1 MQNANAMRVRRRA
14 HRPMAL
20 PMHLRASE
28 TDAFEAALASAED
41 RGTEADRAE
50 AILIRQQLALHAS
63 YVQVCQT
70 IEGFSDSMRESSVHL
85 VPLRFPIRLTPKTRE
100 CVEDGMFRS
109 FLRFL
114 EDLHAA
120 VLAQHKHGVDDLVTD
135 TGTFLTKIANALTLE
150 SCRVLDGEA
159 SPCEAR
165 TVCTSYIDK
174 CRRAVVRQESAELLE
189 LDSACGVIIDCLRR
203 FDVQASKIRKRVK
216 ERLRDFLRAAERRG
230 LSEAAARLQRARQ
243 TRALLERHSWMLGGE
258 FDDARIKRIFELLQ
272 VTHTELAQRLM
283 WQQRRIAWLASAN
296 AANRCWSGLALAT
309 GIADGQVV
317 QAPAHMRSL
326 AGEQRV
332 RIVVETEETPFA
344 CLLSTVAVADLTVEL
359 LHERH
364 LPLNRISAAYA
375 DRVLTFDFCK
385 YESAARNILEETV
398 RPWHERQQQLACEL
412 S

>member
-1 MQNANAMRVRRRA
+1 
-14 HRPMAL
+14 MAL

-50 AILIRQQLALHAS
+50 ATLIRQQLALHAS
-63 YVQVCQT
+63 YVHVCQT
-70 IEGFSDSMRESSVHL
+70 IERFSDGMRESSAHL

-135 TGTFLTKIANALTLE
+135 TATFLTKIANALTLE

-165 TVCTSYIDK
+165 NVCTSYIDK

-203 FDVQASKIRKRVK
+203 FDVHASKIRKRVK

-230 LSEAAARLQRARQ
+230 LSEAAGRLQRARQ

-258 FDDARIKRIFELLQ
+258 FDDARIKRIYELLL
-272 VTHTELAQRLM
+272 VTHTELAQGLM

-309 GIADGQVV
+309 GIADGRVV

-326 AGEQRV
+326 SGEQRV

-398 RPWHERQQQLACEL
+398 RPWHERQLACEL

>member
-1 MQNANAMRVRRRA
+1 
-14 HRPMAL
+14 MAL

-50 AILIRQQLALHAS
+50 ATLIRQQLALHAS
-63 YVQVCQT
+63 YVHVCQT
-70 IEGFSDSMRESSVHL
+70 IERFSDGMRESSAHL

-120 VLAQHKHGVDDLVTD
+120 VLEQHKHGVDDLVTD
-135 TGTFLTKIANALTLE
+135 TATFLTKIANALTLE

-165 TVCTSYIDK
+165 NVCTSYIDK

-203 FDVQASKIRKRVK
+203 FDVHASKIRKRVK

-230 LSEAAARLQRARQ
+230 LSEAAGRLQRARQ

-258 FDDARIKRIFELLQ
+258 FDDARIKRIYELLL
-272 VTHTELAQRLM
+272 VTHTELAQGLM

-309 GIADGQVV
+309 GIADGRVV

-326 AGEQRV
+326 SGEQRV

-359 LHERH
+359 LHERY

-385 YESAARNILEETV
+385 YERAARNILEETV
-398 RPWHERQQQLACEL
+398 RPWHERQLACEL

>member
-1 MQNANAMRVRRRA
+1 
-14 HRPMAL
+14 MAL

-258 FDDARIKRIFELLQ
+258 FDDARIKRIYELLQ